1 LCLIT
6 FIGWISAY
14 VFVPRNWQ
22 DAAITGGLIGTATVI
37 LVTVFIPR
45 TYLMMTA
52 IVRDHLAS
60 ALPSLAYTSTTSI
73 QDINYRSTQVLYDTV
88 TPHPLVHTSE
98 VTGQANPNFYSEQP
112 QSPVDSDTGTSI
124 KQTSSEIGFGE
135 RRTVSSENTYARYD
149 TPPSPHKVTR
159 F

>member
-1 LCLIT
+1 M
-6 FIGWISAY
+6 FIGWITAY
-14 VFVPRNWQ
+14 MFVPRNWQ
-22 DAAITGGLIGTATVI
+22 DAAITGGLIGTATII

-88 TPHPLVHTSE
+88 APRPLVGTPE
-98 VTGQANPNFYSEQP
+98 VTEQVNPNFYSEQP
-112 QSPVDSDTGTSI
+112 QSPVDSAPGTSI
-124 KQTSSEIGFGE
+124 KQTSSQAGFGE